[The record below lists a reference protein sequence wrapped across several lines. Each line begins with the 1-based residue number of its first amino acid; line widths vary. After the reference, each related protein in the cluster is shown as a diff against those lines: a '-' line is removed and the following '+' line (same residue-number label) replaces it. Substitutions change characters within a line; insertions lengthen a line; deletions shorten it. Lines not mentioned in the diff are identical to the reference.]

1 MPVSRSDCPPPGR
14 AEQITTRIAYLVLGV
29 GVSSWAA
36 LVPYAKARL
45 GLDEA
50 VLGMLLLCVGVGSLL
65 SMPFTGLIS
74 GRFGCRKVILV
85 SGFIFLAMLPLLA
98 SVESVWLMA
107 LCLFL
112 FGASIGMMD
121 VSLTIQAVFVEQ
133 AAGRAMMSGFHCLY
147 SVGGICGAG
156 GMALLLGFL
165 APHLAM
171 LVICLFMIALLAA
184 FGRHFLPYGS
194 EGETPL
200 FVVPRGI
207 VLLIGVL
214 CFIMYLSEGTILD
227 WGALFMTAERGTE
240 ASRAGL
246 AFACFSVAMAIGRLF
261 GDRIVQAL
269 GDARVLGYGPP
280 EVHAP
285 EPRRVGGDDHRL
297 PRRACG
303 SGAHGIRRPR
313 HQPCDRLLYYTG
325 ADVLR
330 GGRVSGRPLRGGSPS
345 FPNQRKM
352 FVVSDSN
359 ILSLCNCTCWLPG
372 CKPAVGSDWKGDQ
385 ANRSC
390 RKGSR

>member
-1 MPVSRSDCPPPGR
+1 MPVSRFDCPPPGR
-14 AEQITTRIAYLVLGV
+14 AEQITTRIAYLILGV

-36 LVPYAKARL
+36 LVPYAKTRL

-85 SGFIFLAMLPLLA
+85 SGVIFLAMLPLLA
-98 SVESVWLMA
+98 SVESIWLMA

-240 ASRAGL
+240 ACQIVLIRIIRMRTTL
-246 AFACFSVAMAIGRLF
+246 AMAFDVRSGGPLSPECFSHAGICLF
-261 GDRIVQAL
+261 SNRGEHVRY
-269 GDARVLGYGPP
+269 RK
-280 EVHAP
+280 
-285 EPRRVGGDDHRL
+285 
-297 PRRACG
+297 
-303 SGAHGIRRPR
+303 
-313 HQPCDRLLYYTG
+313 
-325 ADVLR
+325 DV
-330 GGRVSGRPLRGGSPS
+330 VPPLRVYPER
-345 FPNQRKM
+345 NQP
-352 FVVSDSN
+352 VCALVPEAGPV
-359 ILSLCNCTCWLPG
+359 I
-372 CKPAVGSDWKGDQ
+372 PAVPDP
-385 ANRSC
+385 
-390 RKGSR
+390 